1 MADMPSDFWSG
12 WIIVISSVGFF
23 SLLWLVYNI
32 FFGNN
37 QTADA
42 AGHAPVWDDDLEEG
56 NNPAPL
62 WWFWMILSAMVFSV
76 VYLMLYPG
84 LGSFAGALGWSQSG
98 QLHDHQAAA
107 ADQSAPLQANLLQA
121 DYATLAAD
129 PVAMDSAERLFRDNC
144 AACHGGD
151 ANGQLNSY
159 PNLHDGDW
167 LWGNTPE
174 QLEQTIRGGRNAMMV
189 SWQAILGDEGV
200 NNVSAYVANMN
211 AADAGNHPG
220 RAVYMQFCFA
230 CHGADGAGNQALGAP
245 RLNDNIWL
253 YGGSEDVIRTTVSA
267 GRNGQMPAFAG
278 RLDDVEIK
286 LLVAW
291 VLRGSAP

>member
-1 MADMPSDFWSG
+1 MADMPNDFWGG
-12 WIIVISSVGFF
+12 WIIVLGSVGFV

-37 QTADA
+37 PAADA

-62 WWFWMILSAMVFSV
+62 WWFWMILSAMVFTV

-84 LGSFAGALGWSQSG
+84 FGSFAGALGWSQSG
-98 QLHDHQAAA
+98 QLHEHQAAA
-107 ADQSAPLQANLLQA
+107 AEHMAPQHEYLMQA
-121 DYATLAAD
+121 DYSTLASD
-129 PVAMDSAERLFRDNC
+129 TVAMDSALRLFRDNC
-144 AACHGGD
+144 AACHAAD
-151 ANGQLNSY
+151 AKGQLASY
-159 PNLHDGDW
+159 PNLRDGDW
-167 LWGNTPE
+167 LWGNSPE
-174 QLEQTIRGGRNAMMV
+174 QLEHTIRNGRNAMMV

-200 NNVSAYVANMN
+200 NNVAAFVANMN
-211 AADAGNHPG
+211 TLQASDHPG
-220 RAVYMQFCFA
+220 KAVYNQFCFA
-230 CHGADGAGNQALGAP
+230 CHGMDGSGNQALGAP

-253 YGGSEDVIRTTVSA
+253 YGGTEEAIRATVSG

-278 RLDDVEIK
+278 RLNDTDIK

-291 VLRGSAP
+291 LLRAD